1 MAEFA
6 IGRTVDGTEFGIPA
20 VPSNLMVTPA
30 SSTEIVLTWDRNS
43 TDETSLVIERKTGSG
58 GSYLTLSTRSAGSNL
73 SLPIP
78 VVTRRRPI
86 SIVSAENAFGA
97 SAPCEERAATTP
109 KSTAT
114 LPLAADFTFTG
125 SGMRIKLVSTRT
137 LQREAQQDNGKMPHN
152 MRRRPY
158 CTLASKVRRS
168 AWTLEAD

>member
-6 IGRTVDGTEFGIPA
+6 IGPTVDGTESGIPA
-20 VPSNLMVTPA
+20 VPSNLMATPA

-43 TDETSLVIERKTGSG
+43 TDETFLVIERKTGSG
-58 GSYLTLSTRSAGSNL
+58 GSYLNLSTLSAGSNL
-73 SLPIP
+73 FTDTSCYPE
-78 VVTRRRPI
+78 TTDFYR
-86 SIVSAENAFGA
+86 VSAENAFGA

-114 LPLAADFTFTG
+114 LPLAPNFTFTV
-125 SGMRIKLVSTRT
+125 SGMRIKLISTRR
-137 LQREAQQDNGKMPHN
+137 LQREAQQDKGKMPHN

>member
-1 MAEFA
+1 
-6 IGRTVDGTEFGIPA
+6 IGSIIDGPEPGIPA
-20 VPSNLMVTPA
+20 VPSNLRVTPA

-73 SLPIP
+73 FTDTSCHPAA
-78 VVTRRRPI
+78 TYFYRF
-86 SIVSAENAFGA
+86 SAETASGA
-97 SAPCEERAATTP
+97 PAPSEERAATTP

-158 CTLASKVRRS
+158 CTL
-168 AWTLEAD
+168 